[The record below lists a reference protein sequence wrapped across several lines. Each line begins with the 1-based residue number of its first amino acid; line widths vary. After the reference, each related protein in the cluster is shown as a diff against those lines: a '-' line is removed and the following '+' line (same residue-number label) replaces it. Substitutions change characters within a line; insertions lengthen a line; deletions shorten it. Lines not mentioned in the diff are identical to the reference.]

1 MVLNS
6 SQKLIVYALSE
17 FYNSLNQPLTE
28 KPVHVRTSKITFI
41 ELLETAMIISA
52 HKRALYKNIEF
63 LEQQKY
69 ITYRNHMIAFT
80 AKGLK
85 ELNMHSNSGAEVLLK
100 LADLGKKYKMKGP
113 KDSARRIDELLWDKD
128 WSKDDEQ
135 TTKSRC

>member
-85 ELNMHSNSGAEVLLK
+85 ELAKINKEIECYHALK
-100 LADLGKKYKMKGP
+100 QYFQTIEKP
-113 KDSARRIDELLWDKD
+113 KRKL
-128 WSKDDEQ
+128 Q
-135 TTKSRC
+135 TVMRE

>member
-1 MVLNS
+1 MLKTYLYIPEQLHKQIQTLVKQYKKS
-6 SQKLIVYALSE
+6 KAEIIRTAL
-17 FYNSLNQPLTE
+17 
-28 KPVHVRTSKITFI
+28 
-41 ELLETAMIISA
+41 
-52 HKRALYKNIEF
+52 
-63 LEQQKY
+63 
-69 ITYRNHMIAFT
+69 